1 MFKKITYILLLFIFL
16 TSCRGTFDSV
26 KRGLTGAKKTSADEF
41 LVEKK
46 DPLIKP
52 PNFEELPV
60 PGSNTSNTSS
70 LEGDVELQSL
80 KNLEIEQE
88 SYELEETGST
98 ESNILKR
105 IRKK

>member
-1 MFKKITYILLLFIFL
+1 MFFLESCGGTWDQVKK
-16 TSCRGTFDSV
+16 
-26 KRGLTGAKKTSADEF
+26 GLTGEKTSSTDEF

-60 PGSNTSNTSS
+60 PGSDSSNTSS
-70 LEGDVELQSL
+70 LESDTELQSL

>member
-1 MFKKITYILLLFIFL
+1 
-16 TSCRGTFDSV
+16 
-26 KRGLTGAKKTSADEF
+26 
-41 LVEKK
+41 
-46 DPLIKP
+46 
-52 PNFEELPV
+52 LPV
-60 PGSNTSNTSS
+60 PGSHSSNTSS
-70 LEGDVELQSL
+70 LESDVELQSL